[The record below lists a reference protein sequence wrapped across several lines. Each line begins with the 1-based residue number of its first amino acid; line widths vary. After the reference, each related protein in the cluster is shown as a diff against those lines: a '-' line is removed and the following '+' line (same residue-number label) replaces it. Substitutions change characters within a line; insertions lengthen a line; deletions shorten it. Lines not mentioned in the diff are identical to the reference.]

1 MVKKVQKVASILA
14 AGALLFGF
22 AACHNDS
29 GSDPTPKVN
38 SVALNQTSL
47 TLVKDSEYTLEATV
61 SVSDGASKE
70 VTWSS
75 SDTDGTYLTLDNGK
89 ITTVSATSEAV
100 TVTATSKADFTK
112 SATCSVTVV
121 DSKEEQIGIAN
132 AGTYTI
138 DGTTITIN
146 EDGTATAADGT
157 TSVSVDVNEDGDI
170 VITIGDKTY
179 TATSDETT
187 GVIDTSTVKN
197 SDGTVVTVEKKAAE
211 EQNDDE
217 PEDAAL
223 EATVFWNV
231 TEYVAQVGSDSAT
244 SYTENKTYGS
254 VEAIQ
259 PFSLR
264 NAAAANSYTL
274 IETNDL
280 SCTGYLQVAA
290 DGSIE
295 SGKEKKALKFTVPAN
310 TKKVSI
316 IAKCGSS
323 SKPANL
329 TLSDG
334 TTAYI
339 NKAPSTTYELHTT
352 EELNL
357 SADTVLYLYN
367 AEGSG
372 QGGLNIQAIVLWSEA
387 VVLDPP
393 TATNFT
399 ANSTAEGYSITISG
413 ADAEKAAGL
422 EYSTDNGTTWTSV
435 TGTTITLTT
444 YGTVKIRYKATD
456 EAGASKVISVAVAEY
471 VDTTKPQADKPAESN
486 FTVTKIVNGEGA
498 VVLASTEGIEY
509 LNASDAWEDAGA
521 TYKVTTA
528 STLKFRTKETDEKRA
543 SEALEVA
550 VGVYEL
556 PVREVTEWDLTDST
570 ATAYNTIPLRSET
583 YVDGTKTTTKNAATI
598 LTVSK
603 NDYVGYLGKGLY
615 VHNGTAAEYINTS
628 DEINKSS
635 DSTVKALATTGRGI
649 GFSKYAADAV
659 TGETKA
665 TDKETT
671 LPIIETA
678 EAVTGP
684 FKVTIKSNTA
694 SGKNRYVRFFVS
706 KTADSL
712 FSENG
717 AYTEETNAGDI
728 SFTYAGEDDV
738 FVGIGIY
745 SGDGTFYTEIQK
757 ITVTAGAIIPEDEF
771 EAETVTFVDEDE
783 TALGDS
789 IELSKT
795 KAVAGFQLYTKL
807 IPTYSTDEVV
817 YSVKESATNGISVSE
832 KGIVSVTS
840 DFSGEHSVTVVATAR
855 TGVTAKLT
863 VTVNAVI
870 SLKDDSVVT
879 ISGTQAIKASGKTVL
894 TANLD
899 DGYTNVA
906 SYAWYVDGNLVTDA
920 TGKTYEFSNTTL
932 ATYKITATATSTANV
947 TTTKSAE
954 FKVIVT
960 DKDIVD
966 VDGVGVLLAD
976 SYNYYLSE
984 ANIYTKTTKESWS
997 TSSTGDFAMNQTG
1010 DVKFTTEGSQYNMSK
1025 TERTITLKL
1034 SGVAQVDLYVMNSNA
1049 NRTFTTKIG
1058 NADAVTQTHIG
1069 SNIANDPEGKIK
1081 KKEQKFTLLTGT
1093 TGEVTIVIAG
1103 GGSSVYPTGVVL
1115 KKTADSNGD

>member
-89 ITTVSATSEAV
+89 ITAVSATSEAV

-179 TATSDETT
+179 TATPDETT

-456 EAGASKVISVAVAEY
+456 EAGASKAISVTVQEY
-471 VDTTKPQADKPAESN
+471 VDDTLETPSAPDASKFSATDVATAGGKGSITIDSSITPTTLEYKLGTDG
-486 FTVTKIVNGEGA
+486 TVT
-498 VVLASTEGIEY
+498 
-509 LNASDAWEDAGA
+509 
-521 TYKVTTA
+521 
-528 STLKFRTKETDEKRA
+528 
-543 SEALEVA
+543 
-550 VGVYEL
+550 
-556 PVREVTEWDLTDST
+556 
-570 ATAYNTIPLRSET
+570 
-583 YVDGTKTTTKNAATI
+583 
-598 LTVSK
+598 
-603 NDYVGYLGKGLY
+603 
-615 VHNGTAAEYINTS
+615 
-628 DEINKSS
+628 
-635 DSTVKALATTGRGI
+635 
-649 GFSKYAADAV
+649 AV
-659 TGETKA
+659 TGA
-665 TDKETT
+665 TLSD
-671 LPIIETA
+671 LA
-678 EAVTGP
+678 
-684 FKVTIKSNTA
+684 
-694 SGKNRYVRFFVS
+694 
-706 KTADSL
+706 
-712 FSENG
+712 
-717 AYTEETNAGDI
+717 AGDYY
-728 SFTYAGEDDV
+728 FRY
-738 FVGIGIY
+738 
-745 SGDGTFYTEIQK
+745 
-757 ITVTAGAIIPEDEF
+757 
-771 EAETVTFVDEDE
+771 
-783 TALGDS
+783 
-789 IELSKT
+789 
-795 KAVAGFQLYTKL
+795 KAVAGKSNASEFTKVTVAAYVSPSVYTLTGASAEIVLGKTQIEAENYL
-807 IPTYSTDEVV
+807 AYDGSYASSSASTTTVGGNEITVERTDLKSAKSLDITVSGVKSFVV
-817 YSVKESATNGISVSE
+817 YVKSDGGADRTFDVKLDGTKVGTVICTEKVLLSGTAGGSDAKYQDVFGYTFNTNDTGAQTKISLVGGNKSVYPMYIVLKNAASEIPVESVTITGKPASNTLIKGNSVMLGATVAPDRATAKTIAWSIENLENGTKSAEEFAQIATITDAGVLSAVGEGQVVVVATAPSGAKDSFMLNVQGSAVYATEVTLKIGNDAAGTGGEWGKGKTFTLVPTVTAEGNATPTDDTVSWSSDKESVATVSSA
-832 KGIVSVTS
+832 GV
-840 DFSGEHSVTVVATAR
+840 VTVVAA
-855 TGVTAKLT
+855 
-863 VTVNAVI
+863 
-870 SLKDDSVVT
+870 
-879 ISGTQAIKASGKTVL
+879 SGT
-894 TANLD
+894 
-899 DGYTNVA
+899 
-906 SYAWYVDGNLVTDA
+906 A
-920 TGKTYEFSNTTL
+920 T
-932 ATYKITATATSTANV
+932 ITATANGSEAAGAVTATYVVTATPVYVVAGKYFTGKQRTSSSKDVFEGQSDYTVDGSSTAVWTAITISNDTPADPQV
-947 TTTKSAE
+947 HDGIYANCKLDSGGFNLYSDTTKKGCVTFTISSA
-954 FKVIVT
+954 
-960 DKDIVD
+960 
-966 VDGVGVLLAD
+966 
-976 SYNYYLSE
+976 
-984 ANIYTKTTKESWS
+984 
-997 TSSTGDFAMNQTG
+997 
-1010 DVKFTTEGSQYNMSK
+1010 
-1025 TERTITLKL
+1025 LKL
-1034 SGVAQVDLYVMNSNA
+1034 SYTDTAGKGVTITPASGATCSKVSDTDSAVTITNDGVAN
-1049 NRTFTTKIG
+1049 
-1058 NADAVTQTHIG
+1058 
-1069 SNIANDPEGKIK
+1069 
-1081 KKEQKFTLLTGT
+1081 T
-1093 TGEVTIVIAG
+1093 TGVTEVSVNLSAGSYTIS
-1103 GGSSVYPTGVVL
+1103 GSSSSAAKLLYL
-1115 KKTADSNGD
+1115 RFEAQ